1 MNILSIDV
9 GMKHLAICIIR
20 KELSGHSILAWDV
33 INLCSDQNKNN
44 CGFLL
49 KTQTIC
55 NKRAK
60 YQGGTK
66 YYCKIHAK
74 KADIPLPPSLLTTKK
89 LKKMKVSD
97 LKLLTLFKNNNL
109 AINSKKT
116 EIIDFLTTDLSNNY
130 LHPIENIECKSVNF
144 ITYGQ
149 AVKKCFD
156 KLLKTHKVDCILIE
170 NQIGPLALR
179 MKMLQG
185 MIMQYFIDNNVLD
198 IKEVSPANKL
208 KGYTPL
214 NEKTTYNERK
224 KLSIKLTREFITTND
239 MIKEWVPFFDK
250 HAKKDD
256 LADAYLQVL
265 WFINQKN
272 K

>member
-20 KELSGHSILAWDV
+20 KELSSIKHSILAWDV
-33 INLCSDQNKNN
+33 INLCSDQNKNK

-49 KTQTIC
+49 KTQSIC
-55 NKRAK
+55 NKKAK
-60 YQGGTK
+60 YQDVDK
-66 YYCKIHAK
+66 YYCAVHAK
-74 KADIPLPPSLLTTKK
+74 KADIPLPPLLLTRKK

-97 LKLLTLFKNNNL
+97 LKQLDLFK
-109 AINSKKT
+109 AKEMAKNSKKVD
-116 EIIDFLTTDLSNNY
+116 IIDCLVIDLSNNY
-130 LHPIENIECKSVNF
+130 LHPIENIDSRSVNF
-144 ITYGQ
+144 VTYGQ
-149 AVKKCFD
+149 AIKSCFD
-156 KLLKTHKVDCILIE
+156 GLLKEHDIDCVLIE

-185 MIMQYFIDNNVLD
+185 MIMQYFIDNNILN

-208 KGYTPL
+208 KGYIPH

-224 KLSIKLTREFITTND
+224 KLGIKITREFITKND
-239 MIKEWVPFFDK
+239 TIKEWVPFFDK
-250 HAKKDD
+250 HLKKDD

-265 WFINQKN
+265 WFISK
-272 K
+272 